1 MGQRN
6 SKISDELIRTKNR
19 KISKKRAEQL
29 YQQRVKQYD
38 YFKHGSRYEYM
49 LRILAEY
56 DLEIEIDV
64 NR

>member
-1 MGQRN
+1 MGQRS
-6 SKISDELIRTKNR
+6 SKISDEVIETKTR
-19 KISKKRAEQL
+19 KLLKKRAEQL

-56 DLEIEIDV
+56 DLEKEYDA